1 MIMKMEPILKAY
13 ESLDSKK
20 SRVIFPTPDGKMFN
34 QNIANELSKEK
45 KLVFIC
51 GHYKGIDQRVR
62 NEIVTDEI
70 SIGDYVLSN
79 GELPALIMIDSIM
92 RLVPGVLNDY
102 KSAKTD
108 SFSSDL
114 LDGPHYTRPREY
126 CGLKVP
132 DVLLSGNHKE
142 IENWFLKER
151 INKTKKIEWI
161 YIKNIN
167 PKIVEKKMN
176 KILEST
182 KDLMKNDIPVF
193 KSGDTLAVGVK
204 VIEGEKSRIQMF
216 EGVVIA
222 ISSGSGLAKTF
233 TLRKVSNGVGVERV
247 FPMHSPNLDSIK
259 VVKKGKVRR
268 AKLYYLRGRQGKAA
282 KIKEIIS

>member
-1 MIMKMEPILKAY
+1 
-13 ESLDSKK
+13 
-20 SRVIFPTPDGKMFN
+20 
-34 QNIANELSKEK
+34 
-45 KLVFIC
+45 
-51 GHYKGIDQRVR
+51 
-62 NEIVTDEI
+62 
-70 SIGDYVLSN
+70 
-79 GELPALIMIDSIM
+79 
-92 RLVPGVLNDY
+92 
-102 KSAKTD
+102 
-108 SFSSDL
+108 
-114 LDGPHYTRPREY
+114 
-126 CGLKVP
+126 
-132 DVLLSGNHKE
+132 
-142 IENWFLKER
+142 
-151 INKTKKIEWI
+151 
-161 YIKNIN
+161 
-167 PKIVEKKMN
+167 MN

-182 KDLMKNDIPVF
+182 KNLMKNDIPVF
-193 KSGDTLAVGVK
+193 RSGDTLTVGVK

>member
-1 MIMKMEPILKAY
+1 
-13 ESLDSKK
+13 
-20 SRVIFPTPDGKMFN
+20 
-34 QNIANELSKEK
+34 
-45 KLVFIC
+45 
-51 GHYKGIDQRVR
+51 
-62 NEIVTDEI
+62 
-70 SIGDYVLSN
+70 
-79 GELPALIMIDSIM
+79 
-92 RLVPGVLNDY
+92 
-102 KSAKTD
+102 
-108 SFSSDL
+108 
-114 LDGPHYTRPREY
+114 
-126 CGLKVP
+126 
-132 DVLLSGNHKE
+132 
-142 IENWFLKER
+142 
-151 INKTKKIEWI
+151 
-161 YIKNIN
+161 
-167 PKIVEKKMN
+167 MN

-193 KSGDTLAVGVK
+193 RSGDTLSVGVK